1 MSERVIGPRS
11 GLQWVS
17 FGDTGSSCPAAR
29 STVAAFRS
37 WAESFLTQPSDELG
51 RDGPVCPY
59 VRPSMRRDLLW
70 LAQVPAAVP
79 RPMWVR
85 AIIKDALEMYPQ
97 LPTGNGSSTSVLRAL
112 ITVFPNLTDY
122 SLIDEIHAE
131 FKTEFVEQGTM
142 LGQFYP
148 GCDQPGLWNKDFR
161 PLDAPMPMLVVRSM
175 MTTDFPFLLGKPEW
189 MNAYVRKFAPMLPAH
204 VRAVM
209 VGRLTARPEAY
220 VPAYREPQ
228 DDESCSTSTR

>member
-17 FGDTGSSCPAAR
+17 LGDSGSSCPAAR

-37 WAESFLTQPSDELG
+37 WAESFLTQPSEDLG

-70 LAQVPAAVP
+70 LAQVPAAEP
-79 RPMWVR
+79 QPLWLH
-85 AIIKDALEMYPQ
+85 AIIEDALEVYPE
-97 LPTGNGSSTSVLRAL
+97 LPTGNGNSTSVLRAL
-112 ITVFPNLTDY
+112 ITVFPNLTDL
-122 SLIDEIHAE
+122 SLIDEMHVE
-131 FKTEFVEQGTM
+131 FKTRFVERGAM

-175 MTTDFPFLLGKPEW
+175 MTTDFPFLLDRPEW
-189 MNAYVRKFAPMLPAH
+189 MNAYVRKFAPGLPAH

-209 VGRLTARPEAY
+209 VGRLTARPDNW
-220 VPAYREPQ
+220 VPAYREQPQ
-228 DDESCSTSTR
+228 DAQSLS

>member
-17 FGDTGSSCPAAR
+17 LGDTASSCPAAR
-29 STVAAFRS
+29 STIAAFRS
-37 WAESFLTQPSDELG
+37 WADSYLTRPSDDLG

-59 VRPSMRRDLLW
+59 VKPAMRRDLLW
-70 LAQVPAAVP
+70 FAQVPAAEP
-79 RPMWVR
+79 HMMWVR
-85 AIIKDALEMYPQ
+85 AIIEDALAIYPG

-112 ITVFPNLTDY
+112 ITVFPNLSDY
-122 SLIDEIHAE
+122 SLIDDIHAE
-131 FKTEFVEQGTM
+131 FKTKFVAQGVM
-142 LGQFYP
+142 FGQFYP

-175 MTTDFPFLLGKPEW
+175 MTTDFPFLLGRAEW
-189 MNAYVRKFAPMLPAH
+189 MDAYVRKFAPMLPAH

-209 VGRLTARPEAY
+209 VGRLTARPDAW
-220 VPAYREPQ
+220 VPAYAEQR
-228 DDESCSTSTR
+228 DDSCSTGSR

>member
-17 FGDTGSSCPAAR
+17 LGDTGSSCPAAR

-37 WAESFLTQPSDELG
+37 WADSYLTQPSDELG

-59 VRPSMRRDLLW
+59 VRPAMRRDLMW
-70 LAQVPAAVP
+70 LARVPAVEP
-79 RPMWVR
+79 RPTWVR
-85 AIIKDALEMYPQ
+85 AIIRDALEVYSG

-112 ITVFPNLTDY
+112 ITVFPNLTDC
-122 SLIDEIHAE
+122 SLIDEIHDE
-131 FKTEFVEQGTM
+131 FKTKFVERGIM

-148 GCDQPGLWNKDFR
+148 GCDQAGLWNKDFR

-175 MTTDFPFLLGKPEW
+175 MTTDFPFLLDRPEW
-189 MNAYVRKFAPMLPAH
+189 ADAFVRKFAPGLPAH
-204 VRAVM
+204 VRSVM
-209 VGRLTARPEAY
+209 VERLTSRPAF
-220 VPAYREPQ
+220 VPAYEVDAV
-228 DDESCSTSTR
+228 DDASCSASS

>member
-17 FGDTGSSCPAAR
+17 LGDTGSSCPAAR

-70 LAQVPAAVP
+70 LARVPAVDP
-79 RPMWVR
+79 RPEWVR
-85 AIIKDALEMYPQ
+85 AIIEDALQVYPE

-112 ITVFPNLTDY
+112 ITVFPNLQDY

-131 FKTEFVEQGTM
+131 FKTKFVEQGNM

-161 PLDAPMPMLVVRSM
+161 PLDAPMPMLVVRTM

-189 MNAYVRKFAPMLPAH
+189 MNSYVRKFAPMLPAH
-204 VRAVM
+204 VRQVM
-209 VGRLTARPEAY
+209 VGRLTSRPDTF
-220 VPAYREPQ
+220 VPAYQEQ
-228 DDESCSTSTR
+228 DESCSTSTR